1 MLPSPLKYVV
11 LFELLKMKKTF
22 VKALCF
28 YSETKAA
35 RSLMLSAKPQVHT
48 ICQKH
53 FCNIMVR
60 EIESRLQTAEAL
72 KRIVRIIWFS
82 PSWSFVLHN
91 AQCPFHERLLIKCN
105 KFLTSAPSFLEC
117 KVGDAQLRC
126 SAAATATDLYKLFS
140 DRIARAA
147 LCVCARDGRSLSA
160 AHMFPP
166 FYSKPTRGNNNK
178 LPAHTYT
185 GREVSACWHVYKYI
199 YCINVSRNERV
210 CLKWKK

>member
-1 MLPSPLKYVV
+1 MVFTPGYMMYNTFIKSLVAWQTSFFSFALIKIVDFFFKSNVKYLRILFKIHMLHTPFKFLI
-11 LFELLKMKKTF
+11 LFELLKMKKTC

-28 YSETKAA
+28 YSETKAG
-35 RSLMLSAKPQVHT
+35 RSLTLSAKPQVHT
-48 ICQKH
+48 ICQKY

-105 KFLTSAPSFLEC
+105 KFLTSAPSFHEC

-126 SAAATATDLYKLFS
+126 SAAAKQPPIYINCS
-140 DRIARAA
+140 RIESPGLRS
-147 LCVCARDGRSLSA
+147 VCARAMEGL
-160 AHMFPP
+160 
-166 FYSKPTRGNNNK
+166 
-178 LPAHTYT
+178 
-185 GREVSACWHVYKYI
+185 
-199 YCINVSRNERV
+199 
-210 CLKWKK
+210 